1 MRRQK
6 RVLRPLKLWNP
17 GAIEKWLE
25 DEAAKGWQLT
35 DCGRMLAVFKVIEPG
50 TYRVRLRPQRPETP
64 EARRERG
71 AASREMGWDCTAVI
85 FGDDDYDCEV
95 FYCGDPS
102 APELD
107 TDPVAWGW
115 AWEQPF
121 TVTVFSTGSAAIRVL
136 PETATA
142 AWVSLSQE
150 TVQPP
155 MASSRYRR
163 GVYVTPF
170 SR

>member
-6 RVLRPLKLWNP
+6 RVLRPLELWNP

-71 AASREMGWDCTAVI
+71 AACREMGWDCTAVI

-115 AWEQPF
+115 AGARTNCIWMWWA
-121 TVTVFSTGSAAIRVL
+121 TSA
-136 PETATA
+136 
-142 AWVSLSQE
+142 
-150 TVQPP
+150 
-155 MASSRYRR
+155 
-163 GVYVTPF
+163 
-170 SR
+170 